1 MTGGVGAAVS
11 AQRSLRVEL
20 LEALLVRGN
29 ATVSPY
35 LLALKIQR
43 RADAVVTI
51 PVVVG
56 ARIPVLLVDVRRA
69 LAGLAGAHLRKIAFV
84 GRFPAHDATREQ
96 LHNFQNRSR
105 LDPSRGSPKQW
116 SRSSGSSSGE
126 GRKRNLDLPIYLPS
140 SSLYTRAFCPL
151 PFIDAFIVL
160 VAIGHVHLWAERG
173 GGREEDGGVEC
184 LTWNVS
190 KIVGPSD
197 RNWKIAERERRGGE
211 RRREGGS
218 GMQERNILPYNR
230 CSKDRSRIA
239 LRRWVCRWSDRSRG
253 RTRDTPRSIRNHI
266 ALPRRLPCFRK
277 ISSLRPE
284 IRIFLN
290 RLFVSFRFVSRFW
303 SKINVDRSSIDHP
316 LA

>member
-43 RADAVVTI
+43 RADAVITI

-116 SRSSGSSSGE
+116 SRSSDSSSGE

-173 GGREEDGGVEC
+173 GAGRRMEA
-184 LTWNVS
+184 WNVWRGTYPRLLVHPIEIGKLRS
-190 KIVGPSD
+190 
-197 RNWKIAERERRGGE
+197 ERGGE
-211 RRREGGS
+211 GREGEREEVECRREIFYLTIAAARTGRALRFGGES
-218 GMQERNILPYNR
+218 AGDRIAAGVVLVTLL
-230 CSKDRSRIA
+230 DRSAITLLSLVDYPVSA
-239 LRRWVCRWSDRSRG
+239 RSPHF
-253 RTRDTPRSIRNHI
+253 D
-266 ALPRRLPCFRK
+266 LK
-277 ISSLRPE
+277 
-284 IRIFLN
+284 
-290 RLFVSFRFVSRFW
+290 
-303 SKINVDRSSIDHP
+303 
-316 LA
+316 

>member
-173 GGREEDGGVEC
+173 GGAGRRMEA
-184 LTWNVS
+184 WNVWRGTYPRLLVHPIEIGKLRS
-190 KIVGPSD
+190 
-197 RNWKIAERERRGGE
+197 ERGEGEGRGE
-211 RRREGGS
+211 KE
-218 GMQERNILPYNR
+218 
-230 CSKDRSRIA
+230 
-239 LRRWVCRWSDRSRG
+239 RG
-253 RTRDTPRSIRNHI
+253 RKWNAGEKYFT
-266 ALPRRLPCFRK
+266 LQ
-277 ISSLRPE
+277 SLQQGPVAHCASE
-284 IRIFLN
+284 
-290 RLFVSFRFVSRFW
+290 VSLQVIGSQQGSYSW
-303 SKINVDRSSIDHP
+303 HSSIDPQSHCSP
-316 LA
+316 SSITLFPQDLLTSTWNKNFP

>member
-35 LLALKIQR
+35 LLALEIQR
-43 RADAVVTI
+43 RADAVITI

-105 LDPSRGSPKQW
+105 LDPSRGSPNQW

-140 SSLYTRAFCPL
+140 SNLYTRAFCPL

-197 RNWKIAERERRGGE
+197 RNWKIAERERRRRGEGREGEREEVECRREIFYLTIAAARTGRALRFGGE
-211 RRREGGS
+211 SAGDRIAAGVV
-218 GMQERNILPYNR
+218 LVTLL
-230 CSKDRSRIA
+230 DRSAITLLSLVDYPVSA
-239 LRRWVCRWSDRSRG
+239 RSPHF
-253 RTRDTPRSIRNHI
+253 D
-266 ALPRRLPCFRK
+266 LK
-277 ISSLRPE
+277 
-284 IRIFLN
+284 
-290 RLFVSFRFVSRFW
+290 
-303 SKINVDRSSIDHP
+303 
-316 LA
+316 

>member
-35 LLALKIQR
+35 LLALEIQR

-105 LDPSRGSPKQW
+105 LDPSRGSPNQ
-116 SRSSGSSSGE
+116 
-126 GRKRNLDLPIYLPS
+126 
-140 SSLYTRAFCPL
+140 
-151 PFIDAFIVL
+151 
-160 VAIGHVHLWAERG
+160 
-173 GGREEDGGVEC
+173 
-184 LTWNVS
+184 
-190 KIVGPSD
+190 
-197 RNWKIAERERRGGE
+197 
-211 RRREGGS
+211 
-218 GMQERNILPYNR
+218 
-230 CSKDRSRIA
+230 
-239 LRRWVCRWSDRSRG
+239 
-253 RTRDTPRSIRNHI
+253 
-266 ALPRRLPCFRK
+266 
-277 ISSLRPE
+277 
-284 IRIFLN
+284 
-290 RLFVSFRFVSRFW
+290 
-303 SKINVDRSSIDHP
+303 
-316 LA
+316 